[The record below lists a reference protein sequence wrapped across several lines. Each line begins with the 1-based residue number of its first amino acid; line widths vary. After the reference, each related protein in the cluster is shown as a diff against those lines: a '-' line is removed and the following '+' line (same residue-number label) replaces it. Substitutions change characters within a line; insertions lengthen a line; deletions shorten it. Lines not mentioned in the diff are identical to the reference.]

1 MVEVTEA
8 DRRAYL
14 SLNMLPEFDQ
24 VDVLAGRWDNVTGIQ
39 AFASHRQAGV
49 QQGLDMAAG
58 VVEEGSSRWRDKSSA
73 TANKRESRD
82 YETMAI
88 ACIHV
93 AAAIRKLGGGDA

>member
-1 MVEVTEA
+1 MVEVTEDDKEIA
-8 DRRAYL
+8 AEL
-14 SLNMLPEFDQ
+14 AHALGMTAEEFTSGAC
-24 VDVLAGRWDNVTGIQ
+24 DVLVQIAAR
-39 AFASHRQAGV
+39 HRQAGV

-93 AAAIRKLGGGDA
+93 AAAIRKLGEKNA